1 MALAL
6 RAVFDV
12 RVCYPANAVG
22 SPLRGVRN
30 DEVGNSICIARRAND
45 ITMSE
50 SWIVG
55 INPVEGA
62 LANDPSRVREVLVEQ
77 STHNPRVA
85 ELVNEAKRLGV
96 RVHTRPRAMLDKVS
110 GHARHQGI
118 AANYDV
124 PAAKSE
130 HDLADLLETDNAL
143 FLVLDGVTD
152 PHNLGACLRSAAA
165 AGAAAVIVPKDRA
178 VGITPVVRRASAGA
192 VDRVSLVEVTNLAR
206 ALRDMKDAGVWLT
219 GLAGDAQASLY
230 ELDLTGKVALVMGGE
245 GEGMRRLT
253 REACDHLA
261 RIPMP
266 GAMESLNVSV
276 ATGVALFEA
285 VRQRGNKA

>member
-1 MALAL
+1 
-6 RAVFDV
+6 
-12 RVCYPANAVG
+12 
-22 SPLRGVRN
+22 
-30 DEVGNSICIARRAND
+30 
-45 ITMSE
+45 MSE

-62 LANDPSRVREVLVEQ
+62 LANDPSRVREILVEQ
-77 STHNPRVA
+77 GIHNPRVTA
-85 ELVNEAKRLGV
+85 LVDEAKRLGV
-96 RVHTRPRAMLDKVS
+96 RVHARPRAMLDKVS
-110 GHARHQGI
+110 DHARHQGV
-118 AANYDV
+118 AANYEV

-130 HDLADLLETDNAL
+130 HDLADLLQNDNAL

-165 AGAAAVIVPKDRA
+165 AGVAAVIAPKDRA

-192 VDRVSLVEVTNLAR
+192 VDRVPLVEVTNLAR

-219 GLAGDAQASLY
+219 GLAGDAELSLY
-230 ELDLTGKVALVMGGE
+230 DVDLKGKSALVLGGE

-285 VRQRGNKA
+285 VRQRGGKP

>member
-1 MALAL
+1 
-6 RAVFDV
+6 
-12 RVCYPANAVG
+12 
-22 SPLRGVRN
+22 
-30 DEVGNSICIARRAND
+30 
-45 ITMSE
+45 MSE
-50 SWIVG
+50 TWIVG

-62 LANDPSRVREVLVEQ
+62 LANDPSRVRELLVEQ
-77 STHNPRVA
+77 GSHNPRVA
-85 ELVNEAKRLGV
+85 ELVNEARRLGV
-96 RVHTRPRAMLDKVS
+96 RVHARSRTMLDKVS

-118 AANYDV
+118 AANYEV

-130 HDLADLLETDNAL
+130 RELAGLLRIEHAL

-165 AGAAAVIVPKDRA
+165 AGANAVIVPKDRA

-192 VDRVSLVEVTNLAR
+192 VDRVPLIEVTNLAR
-206 ALRDMKDAGVWLT
+206 TLREMRDAGVWLT
-219 GLAGDAQASLY
+219 GLAGDAETSLY
-230 ELDLTGKVALVMGGE
+230 SLDLKGKVALVMGGE

-266 GAMESLNVSV
+266 GATESLNVSV

-285 VRQRGNKA
+285 VRQRGENP

>member
-1 MALAL
+1 
-6 RAVFDV
+6 
-12 RVCYPANAVG
+12 
-22 SPLRGVRN
+22 
-30 DEVGNSICIARRAND
+30 
-45 ITMSE
+45 MSE
-50 SWIVG
+50 TWIVG

-62 LANDPSRVREVLVEQ
+62 LANDPSRVRELLVEQ
-77 STHNPRVA
+77 GAHNPRVT

-96 RVHTRPRAMLDKVS
+96 RVHARPRAMLDKVS

-118 AANYDV
+118 AANYEV

-130 HDLADLLETDNAL
+130 HDLAGLLDADDTL

-165 AGAAAVIVPKDRA
+165 AGATAVIVPKDRA

-192 VDRVSLVEVTNLAR
+192 VDRVPLIEVTNLAR
-206 ALRDMKDAGVWLT
+206 TLREMKDAGVWLT
-219 GLAGDAQASLY
+219 GLAGEGQTTLY
-230 ELDLTGKVALVMGGE
+230 DVDLRGRTAFVMGGE

-266 GAMESLNVSV
+266 GTMESLNVSV
-276 ATGVALFEA
+276 ATGIALFEA
-285 VRQRGNKA
+285 VRQRGGDQR

>member
-1 MALAL
+1 LACVSKE
-6 RAVFDV
+6 AS
-12 RVCYPANAVG
+12 G
-22 SPLRGVRN
+22 
-30 DEVGNSICIARRAND
+30 

-55 INPVEGA
+55 INPVAGA
-62 LANDPSRVREVLVEQ
+62 LANDPSRVLELLVEQ
-77 STHNPRVA
+77 GTRNARVA
-85 ELVNEAKRLGV
+85 ELVSEAKRLGV
-96 RVHTRPRAMLDKVS
+96 RVHARPRAMLDKVS
-110 GHARHQGI
+110 GRAHHQGVV
-118 AANYDV
+118 AQYEV
-124 PAAKSE
+124 PAAKTE
-130 HDLADLLETDNAL
+130 RDLAGLLEADDGL

-165 AGAAAVIVPKDRA
+165 AGVAAVIVPKDRA

-192 VDRVSLVEVTNLAR
+192 VDRVPLIEATNLAR
-206 ALRDMKDAGVWLT
+206 ALRELKDAGVWLT
-219 GLAGDAQASLY
+219 GLAGEAEASLY
-230 ELDLTGKVALVMGGE
+230 DVDLAGKAALVMGGE

-253 REACDHLA
+253 REACDRLA

-285 VRQRGNKA
+285 VRQRRGRA

>member
-1 MALAL
+1 
-6 RAVFDV
+6 
-12 RVCYPANAVG
+12 
-22 SPLRGVRN
+22 
-30 DEVGNSICIARRAND
+30 
-45 ITMSE
+45 MSE
-50 SWIVG
+50 TWIVG

-62 LANDPSRVREVLVEQ
+62 LANDPSRVREILVEQ
-77 STHNPRVA
+77 GTHNPRITA
-85 ELVNEAKRLGV
+85 LADEARRLGV
-96 RVHTRPRAMLDKVS
+96 RVHSRPRAMLDKVS
-110 GHARHQGI
+110 GHARHQGV
-118 AANYDV
+118 AANYEV

-165 AGAAAVIVPKDRA
+165 AGTTAVVVPKDRA

-192 VDRVSLVEVTNLAR
+192 VDRVPLIEVTNLAR

-219 GLAGDAQASLY
+219 GLAGEAEASLY
-230 ELDLTGKVALVMGGE
+230 DVDLKGKTALVMGGE

-266 GAMESLNVSV
+266 GSMESLNVSV

-285 VRQRGNKA
+285 VRQRRGNP

>member
-1 MALAL
+1 
-6 RAVFDV
+6 
-12 RVCYPANAVG
+12 
-22 SPLRGVRN
+22 
-30 DEVGNSICIARRAND
+30 
-45 ITMSE
+45 MSE
-50 SWIVG
+50 TWIVG

-77 STHNPRVA
+77 GTHNPRVA

-118 AANYDV
+118 AANYEV

-130 HDLADLLETDNAL
+130 HDLAGLLEADNAL

-152 PHNLGACLRSAAA
+152 PHNLGACIRSAAA
-165 AGAAAVIVPKDRA
+165 AGATAVIVPKDRA
-178 VGITPVVRRASAGA
+178 VGVTPVVRRASAGA
-192 VDRVSLVEVTNLAR
+192 VDRVPLVEVTNLAR
-206 ALRDMKDAGVWLT
+206 ALRELKDAGVWLT
-219 GLAGDAQASLY
+219 GLAGEAETSLY
-230 ELDLTGKVALVMGGE
+230 DVDFRGKVALVMGGE

-266 GAMESLNVSV
+266 GATESLNVSV

-285 VRQRGNKA
+285 VRQRSGNP

>member
-1 MALAL
+1 
-6 RAVFDV
+6 
-12 RVCYPANAVG
+12 
-22 SPLRGVRN
+22 
-30 DEVGNSICIARRAND
+30 
-45 ITMSE
+45 MSE
-50 SWIVG
+50 HWIVG

-77 STHNPRVA
+77 GAHNPRVA
-85 ELVNEAKRLGV
+85 ELVGEAKRLGV
-96 RVHTRPRAMLDKVS
+96 RVHTRPRAMLDKFS

-118 AANYDV
+118 VANYEV

-130 HDLADLLETDNAL
+130 HDLAEVLDADDTLL
-143 FLVLDGVTD
+143 LVLDGVTD

-178 VGITPVVRRASAGA
+178 VGVTPVVRRASAGA
-192 VDRVSLVEVTNLAR
+192 ADRVPLFEVTNLAR
-206 ALRDMKDAGVWLT
+206 ALRDLKDAGVWLT
-219 GLAGDAQASLY
+219 GLAGDADASLY
-230 ELDLTGKVALVMGGE
+230 DVDLRGKTALVMGGE
-245 GEGMRRLT
+245 GDGLRRLT

-266 GAMESLNVSV
+266 GGGSGHGVESLNVSV

-285 VRQRGNKA
+285 VRQRGGKQ